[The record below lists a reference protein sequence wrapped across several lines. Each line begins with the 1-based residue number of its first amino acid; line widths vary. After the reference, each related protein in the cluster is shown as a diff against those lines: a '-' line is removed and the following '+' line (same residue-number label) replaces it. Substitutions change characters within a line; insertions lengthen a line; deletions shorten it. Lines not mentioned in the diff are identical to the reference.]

1 MTDAAD
7 PVLVEAVRGEFVE
20 RRHRGAY
27 AVCRPDGDVIEAAG
41 DVERMFL
48 PRSSINLFQ
57 ALPLIESGAADARRL
72 DTRRLA
78 LACASHQGSS
88 RHAAT
93 AAQWLNEMGL
103 GERHLMC
110 GPQIPNDGPTR
121 RALRDTGQPP
131 SQLHNNCSGKHVGF
145 LTAAL
150 HMGAPVEGYVDRDN
164 PVQKAAHDAFCE
176 ACGEDAPL
184 GWAVD
189 GCSAPNFAARLSRLA
204 AAAARAARPEEGFGP
219 GVRARAAARLRDAM
233 MAHPFEVA
241 GEGRACTELME
252 AAAGRAAIKT
262 GAEGCFIAILPQA
275 GLGIA
280 LKIDDGDTTAAEC
293 AMAALLARH
302 GAVDPADPRVRRRL
316 SPTIENR
323 RGLTVGAVRPAPALT
338 GC

>member
-1 MTDAAD
+1 MTEAAN
-7 PVLVEAVRGEFVE
+7 PVLVEAVRGDFVE

-27 AVCRPDGDVIEAAG
+27 AVCRPDGEVIAAAG
-41 DVERMFL
+41 DLERMFL
-48 PRSSINLFQ
+48 PRSAIKLFQ
-57 ALPLIESGAADARRL
+57 ALPIIESGAADARGL
-72 DTRRLA
+72 DARRLA

-93 AAQWLNEMGL
+93 AAQWLTEMGL

-110 GPQIPNDGPTR
+110 GPQVPNDGPTR

-145 LTAAL
+145 LTTAL
-150 HMGAPVEGYVDRDN
+150 HIGAPVEGYVERDH

-204 AAAARAARPEEGFGP
+204 GAAARVARPDQGFSS
-219 GVRARAAARLRDAM
+219 GVRAAAAARLRDAM
-233 MAHPFEVA
+233 MAHPFEIA

-252 AAAGRAAIKT
+252 AAAGRAAVKT
-262 GAEGCFIAILPQA
+262 GAEGSFIGILPEA

-280 LKIDDGDTTAAEC
+280 IKIDDGDTTAAE
-293 AMAALLARH
+293 AVMAALLMRH
-302 GAVDPADPRVRRRL
+302 GAVDPADRRALRRMRPQL
-316 SPTIENR
+316 TNR
-323 RGLTVGAVRPAPALT
+323 RGLAVGEVRVTAVVM
-338 GC
+338 